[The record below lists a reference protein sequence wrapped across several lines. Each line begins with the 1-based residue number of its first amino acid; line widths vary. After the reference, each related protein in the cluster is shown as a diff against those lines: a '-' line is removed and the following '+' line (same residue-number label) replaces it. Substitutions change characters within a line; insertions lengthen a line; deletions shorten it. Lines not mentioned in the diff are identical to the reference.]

1 MGGFA
6 IALTVLGAL
15 TLTVGLM
22 RAFEAM
28 EKAGRRK

>member
-1 MGGFA
+1 MEGFA
-6 IALTVLGAL
+6 IALTILGAL
-15 TLTVGLM
+15 TLTVYLM

>member
-1 MGGFA
+1 MEGFA
-6 IALTVLGAL
+6 MALTVLGAL